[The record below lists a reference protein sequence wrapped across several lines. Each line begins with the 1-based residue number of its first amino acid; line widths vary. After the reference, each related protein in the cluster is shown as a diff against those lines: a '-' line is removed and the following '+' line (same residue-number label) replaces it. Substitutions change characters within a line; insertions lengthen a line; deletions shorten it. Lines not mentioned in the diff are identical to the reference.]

1 MTLAQVH
8 SGQNNGNVW
17 PRMAVSPEQQHHLP
31 GTRDTC
37 PHQLILLH
45 ITSHA
50 DLSEELIG
58 ALLSALAQPGPSLP
72 DAGPVIVVAGSL
84 VMSHKSSLEVLFV
97 CFAGVRIVAAAWAA
111 DWLLL
116 VITQD

>member
-1 MTLAQVH
+1 MGRT
-8 SGQNNGNVW
+8 
-17 PRMAVSPEQQHHLP
+17 MAMCGRGWQFLP
-31 GTRDTC
+31 SCSTIYRGHVTRDTC

-58 ALLSALAQPGPSLP
+58 TLLSALAQPGPSLP

>member
-1 MTLAQVH
+1 
-8 SGQNNGNVW
+8 
-17 PRMAVSPEQQHHLP
+17 MAMCGRGWKFLQSSSTIYRGHV
-31 GTRDTC
+31 TRDTC

-58 ALLSALAQPGPSLP
+58 ALLSALAQPGPSL
-72 DAGPVIVVAGSL
+72 PVIVVAGSL